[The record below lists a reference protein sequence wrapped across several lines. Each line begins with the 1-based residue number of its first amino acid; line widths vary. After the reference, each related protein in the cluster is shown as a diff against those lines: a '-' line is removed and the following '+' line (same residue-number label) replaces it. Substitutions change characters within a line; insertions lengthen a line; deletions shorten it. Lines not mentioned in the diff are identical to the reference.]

1 MMIRTAA
8 ASALLTLALAG
19 CATPETRLRN
29 GLVSA
34 GLPRPVA
41 GCMAEKMVDRLSI
54 TQLRRLESLSSLKDE
69 RIGDLT
75 IAQFWRKVRALR
87 DPEVLA
93 VTTRAGLSCS
103 IDTL

>member
-8 ASALLTLALAG
+8 ASALLMLALAG

-34 GLPRPVA
+34 GLSRPVA